1 MRIEKWLHNKCE
13 ENRSPILNSLFIYP
27 AFLNSQSPIY
37 QVFENSIARYLEKHG
52 HPYIQL
58 KAVLF
63 DMDGVLFNSMPYHAD
78 AWHKVMERHGLHLS
92 REEAYMHE
100 GRTGASTINIVYQRQ
115 YGKDAT
121 PEMIESIYAEKSA
134 EFSTHPEPERMPGA
148 WEVLQKVKAAGL
160 IPVLVT
166 GSGQHSLLN
175 RLAHNFPGM
184 FQRDHMVTAFDVK
197 YGKPHPEPYLMGLEK
212 AGVQANEAIVV
223 ENAPIGVQAGTAAGI
238 FTVAVN
244 TGPLD
249 RQVLLDIQKAS
260 IVFLLKTLQSTHF
273 LLLGFFNRE
282 RYPTSIFIIIVQ
294 FSGRNYINRFRT
306 VTTPSKAKNIKQV
319 FYRTVQQ
326 IGIHIP
332 LVLFNVFYIE
342 IKTYLTSPFT
352 FYSYNISNFM
362 NGTRCGNTL
371 HQQIRR

>member
-1 MRIEKWLHNKCE
+1 M
-13 ENRSPILNSLFIYP
+13 
-27 AFLNSQSPIY
+27 
-37 QVFENSIARYLEKHG
+37 FENSIARYLEKHG
-52 HPYIQL
+52 HSNIQL

-78 AWHKVMERHGLHLS
+78 AWHKVMKRHGLHLS

-160 IPVLVT
+160 TPVLVT

-238 FTVAVN
+238 FTVAVK

-249 RQVLLDIQKAS
+249 RQVLLDAGADLLFPSMQALCDDWERLQTALDAS
-260 IVFLLKTLQSTHF
+260 NSLRHKD
-273 LLLGFFNRE
+273 
-282 RYPTSIFIIIVQ
+282 
-294 FSGRNYINRFRT
+294 
-306 VTTPSKAKNIKQV
+306 
-319 FYRTVQQ
+319 
-326 IGIHIP
+326 
-332 LVLFNVFYIE
+332 
-342 IKTYLTSPFT
+342 
-352 FYSYNISNFM
+352 
-362 NGTRCGNTL
+362 
-371 HQQIRR
+371 